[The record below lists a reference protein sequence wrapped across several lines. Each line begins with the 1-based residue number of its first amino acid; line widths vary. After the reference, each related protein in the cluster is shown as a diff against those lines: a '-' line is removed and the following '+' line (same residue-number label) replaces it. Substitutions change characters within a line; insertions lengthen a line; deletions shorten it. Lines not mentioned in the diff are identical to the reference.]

1 MNKFDVNLYLYI
13 CLSLHPSAFADG
25 CEYVYVYVYAC
36 VAKVRK
42 RRIVDSAGVRR
53 AGRGGITPRSFHPN
67 DYLVIS
73 NRWIRVF
80 VEV

>member
-36 VAKVRK
+36 GCSESEKEKDCWFGGCSASWERRDHAKEFPSQWLLSYFESM
-42 RRIVDSAGVRR
+42 D
-53 AGRGGITPRSFHPN
+53 
-67 DYLVIS
+67 
-73 NRWIRVF
+73 
-80 VEV
+80 